1 MIIVCLLTD
10 VSCFIPQKLIKINYH
25 KKLPNNL
32 IKQMHKIPIET
43 MLVDKY
49 LLARNEY
56 IYSLYIYI
64 YALSI

>member
-1 MIIVCLLTD
+1 MLTD
-10 VSCFIPQKLIKINYH
+10 VSCFIPQKLIKINY
-25 KKLPNNL
+25 KKLPYNL

-43 MLVDKY
+43 MLVDKH

-56 IYSLYIYI
+56 IYLLYIYI